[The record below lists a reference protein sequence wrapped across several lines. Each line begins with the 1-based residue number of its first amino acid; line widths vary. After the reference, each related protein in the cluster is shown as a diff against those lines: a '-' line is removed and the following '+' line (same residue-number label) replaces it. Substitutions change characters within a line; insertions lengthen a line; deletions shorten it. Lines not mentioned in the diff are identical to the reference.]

1 MSNQIA
7 SMFASL
13 GFKVDTTGLDSFNS
27 KLREVRG
34 NTVVAARN
42 IGVLAEK
49 LRSASSALDGVTTK
63 LDKVSLK
70 KANQNIADSYKSV
83 ATNVNLVE
91 KALISIQNNQKGIT
105 KALGRIHASVRA
117 GEPLW
122 EKYRATV
129 RATKEDLVAVNGKMK
144 ELRANS
150 TVSLRVNQ
158 GRGGNSGSGNQSTT
172 RQTNNNSMFGGMFGG
187 RGDFSGG
194 FFRSMLPAVALA
206 GGLPSA
212 GFAVKETVQAGRE
225 RMKMSNIMTASTKDA
240 EEYAKAMEYVRAE
253 SNRLGQSTTEMGL
266 GFAKVMQSVQGKLSL
281 EKTQKIFTGFGE
293 LMTVMGNSADDQKGV
308 YRAMT
313 QMFSKGKIEAEE
325 EGQMAERGLP
335 IKELIKKAAMEV
347 YKVDQ
352 KGYEKMRKAGT
363 VKAEDVLP
371 RVAELMSE
379 MANKN
384 SALDKA
390 LNQSVVKQQQF
401 MNRLNDFA
409 ENIMNSGLDAFL
421 GKVFDLLTGIVDH
434 VEYLGSAYKTT
445 FKALNNFTNGN
456 GVLITVLTVVLGLLL
471 RKRKSLIA
479 SGRAATTFLGS
490 LKNLSK
496 FIGGVFNSRLMLLAR
511 RFIWIT
517 ALIEGI
523 AFASD
528 QITKKLSGEANW
540 IDWLTMKFE
549 LLGLKIQ
556 TITMDA
562 RQSLQAFWYEL
573 THFGEETFES
583 AFYFGGKNYDTRDK
597 WLQNKAQKSGIKPK
611 YPEKSFSEFKNRYG
625 KLPSMSSLPSTPN
638 RVGIPYANVTSQ
650 NFQKTRP
657 LNIYLDGTLK
667 YSTTIDD
674 YAPSSSFNLYD
685 G

>member
-13 GFKVDTTGLDSFNS
+13 GFKVDTTGLDAFNS

-34 NTVVAARN
+34 NTVVASRN

-83 ATNVNLVE
+83 ASNVNLVE
-91 KALISIQNNQKGIT
+91 KALTSIQNNQKGIT

-158 GRGGNSGSGNQSTT
+158 GRSGSGSNNSSNT
-172 RQTNNNSMFGGMFGG
+172 RQTNNNMFGGMFGG

-225 RMKMSNIMTASTKDA
+225 RIKMSNIMTASTKDA
-240 EEYAKAMEYVRAE
+240 EEYAKAMEYVRTE

-335 IKELIKKAAMEV
+335 MKELIKKAAMEV

-352 KGYEKMRKAGT
+352 KGYEKMRKAGA

-384 SALDKA
+384 NALDKA

-409 ENIMNSGLDAFL
+409 ESIMTGGLDAML
-421 GKVFDLLTGIVDH
+421 GDIFDKLSALVDILSEITTGAKAFKKSIDELTG
-434 VEYLGSAYKTT
+434 
-445 FKALNNFTNGN
+445 GN
-456 GVLITVLTVVLGLLL
+456 GLLSIALTLVLGLLFK
-471 RKRKSLIA
+471 KRKAVS
-479 SGRAATTFLGS
+479 SVT
-490 LKNLSK
+490 KNLKS
-496 FIGGVFNSRLMLLAR
+496 FSGVAR
-511 RFIWIT
+511 IVTGFLNGRMGQ
-517 ALIEGI
+517 ALITITKRFGWVGLAI
-523 AFASD
+523 SGALTLLQQFGKAMQD
-528 QITKKLSGEANW
+528 QKLGKWTWIDTLGAKLENFKLRWELMTLDMQVNWINLKHALDPTWWSSGKKETFRYFGDVNAKKLSSSDILSRNAGRIAAQRQATKAVENAEA
-540 IDWLTMKFE
+540 
-549 LLGLKIQ
+549 
-556 TITMDA
+556 A
-562 RQSLQAFWYEL
+562 R
-573 THFGEETFES
+573 
-583 AFYFGGKNYDTRDK
+583 GGGN
-597 WLQNKAQKSGIKPK
+597 NKPK
-611 YPEKSFSEFKNRYG
+611 IPLASPYGVGRNIPPITINSMTNVNVDRRGSATSE
-625 KLPSMSSLPSTPN
+625 
-638 RVGIPYANVTSQ
+638 VIADVTQ
-650 NFQKTRP
+650 
-657 LNIYLDGTLK
+657 
-667 YSTTIDD
+667 
-674 YAPSSSFNLYD
+674 
-685 G
+685 

>member
-49 LRSASSALDGVTTK
+49 LRSASAALDGVTTK

-83 ATNVNLVE
+83 ASNVWLVE
-91 KALISIQNNQKGIT
+91 KALTSIQNNQKGIT
-105 KALGRIHASVRA
+105 KALGRIHASVKA

-158 GRGGNSGSGNQSTT
+158 GSGDNSGSGNSSNT

-212 GFAVKETVQAGRE
+212 GFAVKEAVQAGRE
-225 RMKMSNIMTASTKDA
+225 RIKMSNIMTASTKDA
-240 EEYAKAMEYVRAE
+240 EEYAKAMEYVRTE

-266 GFAKVMQSVQGKLSL
+266 GFAKVIQSVQGKLSL

-371 RVAELMSE
+371 RVAELMSA

-409 ENIMNSGLDAFL
+409 ENIMTGGLDAMLSNIFDKLTSLVDILSEITAGAKGFKKAIDDLTGGNGLLSIALTLVIGLLFKKRKAIVSVAKNLKNFSGIARIVTGFLNGGFGQALITIAKRFGWVGLAISGALILLQQFGKAIQDQKL
-421 GKVFDLLTGIVDH
+421 GKWTWIDTLEAKLENFKLRWELMTLDMQVNWINLKHALDPTWWSSGKK
-434 VEYLGSAYKTT
+434 ET
-445 FKALNNFTNGN
+445 FRYFGEVKA
-456 GVLITVLTVVLGLLL
+456 
-471 RKRKSLIA
+471 
-479 SGRAATTFLGS
+479 
-490 LKNLSK
+490 
-496 FIGGVFNSRLMLLAR
+496 
-511 RFIWIT
+511 
-517 ALIEGI
+517 
-523 AFASD
+523 
-528 QITKKLSGEANW
+528 KKLSSSDILSRNAGQIALQKQNQQAIKNAEA
-540 IDWLTMKFE
+540 
-549 LLGLKIQ
+549 
-556 TITMDA
+556 A
-562 RQSLQAFWYEL
+562 R
-573 THFGEETFES
+573 
-583 AFYFGGKNYDTRDK
+583 GGD
-597 WLQNKAQKSGIKPK
+597 
-611 YPEKSFSEFKNRYG
+611 KSF
-625 KLPSMSSLPSTPN
+625 P
-638 RVGIPYANVTSQ
+638 IPYASPNAFKNPIVI
-650 NFQKTRP
+650 N
-657 LNIYLDGTLK
+657 NINKFHFDENNKLK
-667 YSTTIDD
+667 YSNATADVM
-674 YAPSSSFNLYD
+674 P
-685 G
+685 

>member
-83 ATNVNLVE
+83 ASNVNLVE
-91 KALISIQNNQKGIT
+91 KALTSIQNNQKGIT

-129 RATKEDLVAVNGKMK
+129 RATKEDLVSVNGKMK

-158 GRGGNSGSGNQSTT
+158 GRGGSGSDNSSNT
-172 RQTNNNSMFGGMFGG
+172 RQTNNNMFGGMFGG
-187 RGDFSGG
+187 RGEFSGG
-194 FFRSMLPAVALA
+194 FFRSMLPSVALV

-225 RMKMSNIMTASTKDA
+225 RMKMSNIMIASTKDA
-240 EEYAKAMEYVRAE
+240 EEYAKAMEYVRSE

-266 GFAKVMQSVQGKLSL
+266 GFGKVMQSVQGKLSL

-293 LMTVMGNSADDQKGV
+293 LMTVMGNNADDQKGV
-308 YRAMT
+308 YRAMS
-313 QMFSKGKIEAEE
+313 QMFSKGKIEADE

-335 IKELIKKAAMEV
+335 MKELIKKAAMEV

-352 KGYEKMRKAGT
+352 KGYEKMRKAGA

-371 RVAELMSE
+371 RVAELMSG

-384 SALDKA
+384 NALAKA
-390 LNQSVVKQQQF
+390 LEQSSNKQQRF

-409 ENIMNSGLDAFL
+409 ENIMTGGLDAML
-421 GKVFDLLTGIVDH
+421 GDIFEKLTDLVDILGEITAGAKGFKKALDDLTG
-434 VEYLGSAYKTT
+434 
-445 FKALNNFTNGN
+445 GN
-456 GVLITVLTVVLGLLL
+456 GLLSIALTLVLGLLFK
-471 RKRKSLIA
+471 KRKAIA
-479 SGRAATTFLGS
+479 SVT
-490 LKNLSK
+490 KNLKS
-496 FIGGVFNSRLMLLAR
+496 FSGIARMVTGFLNGGMGQ
-511 RFIWIT
+511 
-517 ALIEGI
+517 ALIT
-523 AFASD
+523 
-528 QITKKLSGEANW
+528 ITKRFGWVGLAISGALTLLQQFGKAMEERKTGKW
-540 IDWLTMKFE
+540 TWLDDFIMKFE
-549 LLGLKIQ
+549 NTKLRFEIMTLEMQ
-556 TITMDA
+556 
-562 RQSLQAFWYEL
+562 L
-573 THFGEETFES
+573 TWQNWKNRFNGDIEFTNKWETFK
-583 AFYFGGKNYDTRDK
+583 YFGVEGGDKLTNRRLISRNAGNYAAQQQAKQAMENAKAARGGASNKPQIPLASPFGFGRDVPPININSMVNVNVDK
-597 WLQNKAQKSGIKPK
+597 DGNIKRQEATADVMP
-611 YPEKSFSEFKNRYG
+611 
-625 KLPSMSSLPSTPN
+625 
-638 RVGIPYANVTSQ
+638 
-650 NFQKTRP
+650 
-657 LNIYLDGTLK
+657 
-667 YSTTIDD
+667 
-674 YAPSSSFNLYD
+674 
-685 G
+685 

>member
-34 NTVVAARN
+34 NTVAAARN
-42 IGVLAEK
+42 IGNLAEK

-83 ATNVNLVE
+83 ASNVNLVE
-91 KALISIQNNQKGIT
+91 KALTSIQNNQKGIT

-158 GRGGNSGSGNQSTT
+158 GRGGGSDNSSNT
-172 RQTNNNSMFGGMFGG
+172 RQTNNNNMFGGMFGG

-225 RMKMSNIMTASTKDA
+225 RIKMSNIMTASTKDA
-240 EEYAKAMEYVRAE
+240 EEYAKAMEYVRSE

-335 IKELIKKAAMEV
+335 MKELIKRAAMEV

-352 KGYEKMRKAGT
+352 KGYEKMRKAGA

-409 ENIMNSGLDAFL
+409 ESIMTGGLDAML
-421 GKVFDLLTGIVDH
+421 GDIFDKLSALVDILSEITTGAKEFKKSIDDLTG
-434 VEYLGSAYKTT
+434 
-445 FKALNNFTNGN
+445 GN
-456 GVLITVLTVVLGLLL
+456 GLLSIALTIVLGLLFK
-471 RKRKSLIA
+471 KRKAVS
-479 SGRAATTFLGS
+479 SVT
-490 LKNLSK
+490 KNLKS
-496 FIGGVFNSRLMLLAR
+496 FSGVAR
-511 RFIWIT
+511 IVTGFLNGRMGQ
-517 ALIEGI
+517 ALITITKRFGWVGLAI
-523 AFASD
+523 SGALTLLQQFGKAMQD
-528 QITKKLSGEANW
+528 QKLGKWTWIDTLGAKLENFKLRWELMTLDMQVNWINLKHALDPTWWSSGKKETFRYFGDVNAKKLSSSDILSKNAGQQALKRQTQQAIKNAEAS
-540 IDWLTMKFE
+540 
-549 LLGLKIQ
+549 
-556 TITMDA
+556 
-562 RQSLQAFWYEL
+562 R
-573 THFGEETFES
+573 
-583 AFYFGGKNYDTRDK
+583 GGG
-597 WLQNKAQKSGIKPK
+597 NKSQ
-611 YPEKSFSEFKNRYG
+611 
-625 KLPSMSSLPSTPN
+625 
-638 RVGIPYANVTSQ
+638 IPYASPNAFGKSIPKITINSMTNVHID
-650 NFQKTRP
+650 K
-657 LNIYLDGTLK
+657 DGNTK
-667 YSTTIDD
+667 RTEATADVI
-674 YAPSSSFNLYD
+674 P
-685 G
+685 

>member
-83 ATNVNLVE
+83 ASNVNLVE
-91 KALISIQNNQKGIT
+91 KALTSIQNNQKGIT

-122 EKYRATV
+122 ERYRATV

-144 ELRANS
+144 ELRTNS

-158 GRGGNSGSGNQSTT
+158 GRGTGNSGNQSNT
-172 RQTNNNSMFGGMFGG
+172 RQTNNNMFGGMFGG
-187 RGDFSGG
+187 RSEFSGG

-225 RMKMSNIMTASTKDA
+225 RIKMSNIMTASTKDA
-240 EEYAKAMEYVRAE
+240 EEYGKAMSYVRTE

-266 GFAKVMQSVQGKLSL
+266 GFAKVMQSTQGKLSL

-335 IKELIKKAAMEV
+335 MKELIKKAAMEV

-384 SALDKA
+384 GALDKA

-409 ENIMNSGLDAFL
+409 ESIMTGGLDTML
-421 GKVFDLLTGIVDH
+421 GNIFDKLSALVDILSEITTGAKEFKKSIDDLTG
-434 VEYLGSAYKTT
+434 
-445 FKALNNFTNGN
+445 GN
-456 GVLITVLTVVLGLLL
+456 GLLSIALSLVLGLLFK
-471 RKRKSLIA
+471 KRKAVS
-479 SGRAATTFLGS
+479 SVT
-490 LKNLSK
+490 KNLKS
-496 FIGGVFNSRLMLLAR
+496 FSGIARVVAGFLNGRMGQALITITR
-511 RFIWIT
+511 RFGWVGAAISGVLLLLQQFGKAMQDQKLGKWTWIDT
-517 ALIEGI
+517 LEAKLENFKLRWELMTLDMQVNWINLKHALDPTWWSSGKKEPFRYFGDVN
-523 AFASD
+523 A
-528 QITKKLSGEANW
+528 KKLSSSD
-540 IDWLTMKFE
+540 IPSR
-549 LLGLKIQ
+549 
-556 TITMDA
+556 DA
-562 RQSLQAFWYEL
+562 GQQAFKQQIEQAVKNA
-573 THFGEETFES
+573 E
-583 AFYFGGKNYDTRDK
+583 AARGGGN
-597 WLQNKAQKSGIKPK
+597 K
-611 YPEKSFSEFKNRYG
+611 YP
-625 KLPSMSSLPSTPN
+625 
-638 RVGIPYANVTSQ
+638 IPYAAPNPFGNSIPKITINSMTNVHID
-650 NFQKTRP
+650 K
-657 LNIYLDGTLK
+657 DGNTKRSEATADIL
-667 YSTTIDD
+667 
-674 YAPSSSFNLYD
+674 P
-685 G
+685 

>member
-13 GFKVDTTGLDSFNS
+13 GFKVDTTGLDDFNS

-34 NTVVAARN
+34 NTVFAARN
-42 IGVLAEK
+42 IGVLAEN
-49 LRSASSALDGVTTK
+49 LRSASAALDGVTNK

-70 KANQNIADSYKSV
+70 KANENIADSYKSV
-83 ATNVNLVE
+83 ATNVGLVD
-91 KALISIQNNQKGIT
+91 KALASIEANQKGIT
-105 KALGRIHASVRA
+105 KALGKIHGSIIF
-117 GEPLW
+117 GEEKW
-122 EKYRATV
+122 EKYRASV
-129 RATKEDLVAVNGKMK
+129 VATKDAMKTLNGDIK
-144 ELRANS
+144 ELRSNS
-150 TVSLRVNQ
+150 TVSLKVNQ
-158 GRGGNSGSGNQSTT
+158 GRGGSSSDSSSNT

-240 EEYAKAMEYVRAE
+240 EEYAKAMEYVRKE

-371 RVAELMSE
+371 RVAELMSA

-384 SALDKA
+384 NALEKA
-390 LNQSVVKQQQF
+390 LGQSLTKQQQF

-409 ENIMNSGLDAFL
+409 ENIMTGGLDAMLSNIFDKLTSLVDILSEITTGAKGFKKAIDDLTGGNGLLSIALTLIIGLLFKKRKAIVSVAKNLKNFSGIARIVTGFLNGGMGQALIAIAKRFGFVGIAISGALVFLQQFGKAVQDQKL
-421 GKVFDLLTGIVDH
+421 GKWTWIDTLEAKLENFKLRWELMTLDMQVNWINLKHALDPTWWSSGKK
-434 VEYLGSAYKTT
+434 ET
-445 FKALNNFTNGN
+445 FRYFGEVK
-456 GVLITVLTVVLGLLL
+456 
-471 RKRKSLIA
+471 
-479 SGRAATTFLGS
+479 
-490 LKNLSK
+490 
-496 FIGGVFNSRLMLLAR
+496 
-511 RFIWIT
+511 
-517 ALIEGI
+517 
-523 AFASD
+523 
-528 QITKKLSGEANW
+528 TKKLSPSDIMSRNAGQIALQKQNQQA
-540 IDWLTMKFE
+540 IDNAKA
-549 LLGLKIQ
+549 
-556 TITMDA
+556 A
-562 RQSLQAFWYEL
+562 RGDGMSRPPPYAFQ
-573 THFGEETFES
+573 H
-583 AFYFGGKNYDTRDK
+583 N
-597 WLQNKAQKSGIKPK
+597 P
-611 YPEKSFSEFKNRYG
+611 FKN
-625 KLPSMSSLPSTPN
+625 PIVIN
-638 RVGIPYANVTSQ
+638 
-650 NFQKTRP
+650 
-657 LNIYLDGTLK
+657 NINKFHFDENNKLK
-667 YSTTIDD
+667 YSNATADVM
-674 YAPSSSFNLYD
+674 P
-685 G
+685 

>member
-13 GFKVDTTGLDSFNS
+13 GFKVDTTGLDNFNS

-49 LRSASSALDGVTTK
+49 LRSASAALDGVTTK

-83 ATNVNLVE
+83 ASNVGLVE
-91 KALISIQNNQKGIT
+91 KALTSIQNNQKGIT
-105 KALGRIHASVRA
+105 KALGRIHASVKA

-122 EKYRATV
+122 DKYRATV
-129 RATKEDLVAVNGKMK
+129 RATKEELVAVNGKMK

-150 TVSLRVNQ
+150 AVSLRVNQ
-158 GRGGNSGSGNQSTT
+158 GRSGTGSSDNSSST

-187 RGDFSGG
+187 RGEFSGG

-225 RMKMSNIMTASTKDA
+225 RIKMSNIMTASTKDA

-325 EGQMAERGLP
+325 EGQIAERGLP

-352 KGYEKMRKAGT
+352 KGYEKMRKAGA

-371 RVAELMSE
+371 RVAELMSA

-384 SALDKA
+384 NALDKA

-409 ENIMNSGLDAFL
+409 ENIMTGGLDSML
-421 GKVFDLLTGIVDH
+421 SNIFDKLTSLVDILS
-434 VEYLGSAYKTT
+434 EITT
-445 FKALNNFTNGN
+445 GAKGFKKAIDDLTNGN
-456 GVLITVLTVVLGLLL
+456 GLLSIALTLLIGLLFK
-471 RKRKSLIA
+471 KRKAIVSVVKNLKNFSGIAMVVTSFLNGGMGQALIA
-479 SGRAATTFLGS
+479 IA
-490 LKNLSK
+490 K
-496 FIGGVFNSRLMLLAR
+496 
-511 RFIWIT
+511 RFGFV
-517 ALIEGI
+517 GI
-523 AFASD
+523 AISGALVLLQQFGKAIQD
-528 QITKKLSGEANW
+528 QKLGKWTWIDTLEAKLENFKLRWELMTLDMQVSWINLKHALDPTWWSSGKKEIYKYVGDVNAKKLSQSSMPSKNAGSIAEKNQMQQAIQNANA
-540 IDWLTMKFE
+540 
-549 LLGLKIQ
+549 
-556 TITMDA
+556 A
-562 RQSLQAFWYEL
+562 R
-573 THFGEETFES
+573 
-583 AFYFGGKNYDTRDK
+583 GGD
-597 WLQNKAQKSGIKPK
+597 
-611 YPEKSFSEFKNRYG
+611 KSF
-625 KLPSMSSLPSTPN
+625 P
-638 RVGIPYANVTSQ
+638 IPYASPNAFKNPIVI
-650 NFQKTRP
+650 N
-657 LNIYLDGTLK
+657 NINKFHFDENNKLK
-667 YSTTIDD
+667 YSNATADVM
-674 YAPSSSFNLYD
+674 P
-685 G
+685 

>member
-13 GFKVDTTGLDSFNS
+13 GFKVDTAGLDKFNS

-34 NTVVAARN
+34 DTIVAARN
-42 IGVLAEK
+42 IGILAEK
-49 LRSASSALDGVTTK
+49 LRSASSALDGVNTR
-63 LDKVSLK
+63 LDRVSIRR
-70 KANQNIADSYKSV
+70 ANQNIADSYKSV
-83 ATNVNLVE
+83 AANVKLVE
-91 KALISIQNNQKGIT
+91 KALTSIQANQKGIT
-105 KALGRIHASVRA
+105 KALGKIHASVKA
-117 GEPLW
+117 GVPIW
-122 EKYRATV
+122 NNYRTSVRATV
-129 RATKEDLVAVNGKMK
+129 DELSNVN
-144 ELRANS
+144 ERIREIRRNS
-150 TVSLRVNQ
+150 NTRINFNGDNSN
-158 GRGGNSGSGNQSTT
+158 RGGGYSSN
-172 RQTNNNSMFGGMFGG
+172 RQTRDSSFFGSMFGG

-225 RMKMSNIMTASTKDA
+225 RIKMSNIMTASTKDA
-240 EEYAKAMEYVRAE
+240 EEYGKAMAYVRSE

-335 IKELIKKAAMEV
+335 MKELVKKAAMEV

-384 SALDKA
+384 NALDKA

-409 ENIMNSGLDAFL
+409 ESIMTGGLDAML
-421 GKVFDLLTGIVDH
+421 GEIFDKLSALVDILSEITTGAKEFKKSIDDLTG
-434 VEYLGSAYKTT
+434 
-445 FKALNNFTNGN
+445 GN
-456 GVLITVLTVVLGLLL
+456 GLLSIALTIVLGLLFK
-471 RKRKSLIA
+471 KRKAVLSV
-479 SGRAATTFLGS
+479 T
-490 LKNLSK
+490 KNL
-496 FIGGVFNSRLMLLAR
+496 
-511 RFIWIT
+511 
-517 ALIEGI
+517 
-523 AFASD
+523 
-528 QITKKLSGEANW
+528 
-540 IDWLTMKFE
+540 
-549 LLGLKIQ
+549 
-556 TITMDA
+556 
-562 RQSLQAFWYEL
+562 
-573 THFGEETFES
+573 
-583 AFYFGGKNYDTRDK
+583 
-597 WLQNKAQKSGIKPK
+597 
-611 YPEKSFSEFKNRYG
+611 KSFSGIARIVTGFLNGRMGQALITITRRFGWVGLAISGALTLLQQFGKALEDRKLGKWTWIDTLGAKLENFKLRWELMTLDMQVNWINLKHALDPTWWSSGNKETFRYFG
-625 KLPSMSSLPSTPN
+625 DVN
-638 RVGIPYANVTSQ
+638 AY
-650 NFQKTRP
+650 
-657 LNIYLDGTLK
+657 YH
-667 YSTTIDD
+667 
-674 YAPSSSFNLYD
+674 
-685 G
+685 

>member
-13 GFKVDTTGLDSFNS
+13 GFKVDTTGLDNFNS

-83 ATNVNLVE
+83 ASNVNLVE
-91 KALISIQNNQKGIT
+91 KALTSIQNNQKGIT
-105 KALGRIHASVRA
+105 KALGRIHASVKA

-158 GRGGNSGSGNQSTT
+158 GRGGSISDNSSNT
-172 RQTNNNSMFGGMFGG
+172 RQTNNNSMFSGMFGG

-225 RMKMSNIMTASTKDA
+225 RIKMSNIMTASTKDA

-371 RVAELMSE
+371 RVAELMSA

-384 SALDKA
+384 DALDKA

-409 ENIMNSGLDAFL
+409 ENIMTGGLDAML
-421 GKVFDLLTGIVDH
+421 SNIFDKLTSLVDILS
-434 VEYLGSAYKTT
+434 EITT
-445 FKALNNFTNGN
+445 GAKGFKKAIDDLTNGN
-456 GVLITVLTVVLGLLL
+456 GLLSIALTLIIGLLFK
-471 RKRKSLIA
+471 KRKAIVSVAKNLKNFSGVARVVTSFLNGGFGQALIA
-479 SGRAATTFLGS
+479 IAKRFGLVGLAISGALVLLQQFGKAIQDQKLGKWTWIDTLEAKLENFKLRLELMTLDMQVNWIN
-490 LKNLSK
+490 LKH
-496 FIGGVFNSRLMLLAR
+496 
-511 RFIWIT
+511 
-517 ALIEGI
+517 ALDPTWWSSGKKEIYKYVGDI
-523 AFASD
+523 NA
-528 QITKKLSGEANW
+528 KKLSQSSMPSKNAGSIAEKNQMQKAIQNANA
-540 IDWLTMKFE
+540 
-549 LLGLKIQ
+549 
-556 TITMDA
+556 A
-562 RQSLQAFWYEL
+562 R
-573 THFGEETFES
+573 
-583 AFYFGGKNYDTRDK
+583 GGD
-597 WLQNKAQKSGIKPK
+597 
-611 YPEKSFSEFKNRYG
+611 KSF
-625 KLPSMSSLPSTPN
+625 P
-638 RVGIPYANVTSQ
+638 IPYASPNAFKNPIVI
-650 NFQKTRP
+650 N
-657 LNIYLDGTLK
+657 NINKFHFDENNKLK
-667 YSTTIDD
+667 YSNATADVM
-674 YAPSSSFNLYD
+674 P
-685 G
+685 

>member
-34 NTVVAARN
+34 NTVASARN

-83 ATNVNLVE
+83 ASNVNLVE
-91 KALISIQNNQKGIT
+91 KALTSIQNNQKGIT
-105 KALGRIHASVRA
+105 KSLGRIHASVRA

-150 TVSLRVNQ
+150 AVSLRVNQ
-158 GRGGNSGSGNQSTT
+158 GRGGSGSDNPSNT
-172 RQTNNNSMFGGMFGG
+172 RQTNNNMFGGMFGG

-225 RMKMSNIMTASTKDA
+225 RIKMSNIMTASTKDA
-240 EEYAKAMEYVRAE
+240 EEYGKAMAYVRSE

-335 IKELIKKAAMEV
+335 MKELIKKAAMEV

-352 KGYEKMRKAGT
+352 AGYAKMRKAGA

-384 SALDKA
+384 GALDKA

-409 ENIMNSGLDAFL
+409 ENIMTSGLDAFL
-421 GKVFDLLTGIVDH
+421 GDVFELLTGIVDH

-445 FKALNNFTNGN
+445 FKALNDFTNGN
-456 GVLITVLTVVLGLLL
+456 GLLITVLTVVLGLLL
-471 RKRKSLIA
+471 SKRKSLITSGKAA
-479 SGRAATTFLGS
+479 STFLGS
-490 LKNLSK
+490 LKNLGG
-496 FIGGVFNSRLMLLAR
+496 FIAGVFNSRLMLLAR

-549 LLGLKIQ
+549 LLGLKIK

-573 THFGEETFES
+573 TNFGEETFES
-583 AFYFGGKNYDTRDK
+583 AFYFGGKNYGTRDK
-597 WLQNKAQKSGIKPK
+597 WLIHKGEKPYQAPKPTEGSILESKRK
-611 YPEKSFSEFKNRYG
+611 YDGVLNGTPRSSFV
-625 KLPSMSSLPSTPN
+625 PPN
-638 RVGIPYANVTSQ
+638 RTTAQAINQP
-650 NFQKTRP
+650 RP
-657 LNIYLDGTLK
+657 LSIYLNGELK
-667 YSTTIDD
+667 YSTQIDD
-674 YAPSSSFNLYD
+674 YSPSPSYNLHA
-685 G
+685 

>member
-34 NTVVAARN
+34 NTVASARN

-83 ATNVNLVE
+83 ASNVNLVE
-91 KALISIQNNQKGIT
+91 KALTSIQNNQKGIT

-129 RATKEDLVAVNGKMK
+129 RATKEDLVSVNGKMK

-158 GRGGNSGSGNQSTT
+158 GRGGSGSDNSSNT
-172 RQTNNNSMFGGMFGG
+172 RQTNNNMFGGMFGG
-187 RGDFSGG
+187 RGGDFSGG
-194 FFRSMLPAVALA
+194 FFRSMLPAVALS

-240 EEYAKAMEYVRAE
+240 EEYGKAMAYVRSE

-335 IKELIKKAAMEV
+335 MKELIKKAAMEV

-352 KGYEKMRKAGT
+352 AGYAKMRKASA

-384 SALDKA
+384 NALAKA
-390 LNQSVVKQQQF
+390 LEQSSNKQQRF

-409 ENIMNSGLDAFL
+409 ENIMTGGLDAML
-421 GKVFDLLTGIVDH
+421 GDIFDKLSALVDILSEITTGAK
-434 VEYLGSAYKTT
+434 E
-445 FKALNNFTNGN
+445 FKKSISSISQEFN
-456 GVLITVLTVVLGLLL
+456 
-471 RKRKSLIA
+471 KSLLI
-479 SGRAATTFLGS
+479 GLIFLIIFS
-490 LKNLSK
+490 
-496 FIGGVFNSRLMLLAR
+496 I
-511 RFIWIT
+511 
-517 ALIEGI
+517 
-523 AFASD
+523 
-528 QITKKLSGEANW
+528 
-540 IDWLTMKFE
+540 ID
-549 LLGLKIQ
+549 
-556 TITMDA
+556 
-562 RQSLQAFWYEL
+562 S
-573 THFGEETFES
+573 
-583 AFYFGGKNYDTRDK
+583 N
-597 WLQNKAQKSGIKPK
+597 
-611 YPEKSFSEFKNRYG
+611 
-625 KLPSMSSLPSTPN
+625 SSLT
-638 RVGIPYANVTSQ
+638 
-650 NFQKTRP
+650 
-657 LNIYLDGTLK
+657 
-667 YSTTIDD
+667 
-674 YAPSSSFNLYD
+674 NL

>member
-13 GFKVDTTGLDSFNS
+13 GFKVDTTGLDAFNS

-34 NTVVAARN
+34 NTVVASRN

-83 ATNVNLVE
+83 ASNVNLVE
-91 KALISIQNNQKGIT
+91 KALTSIQNNQKGIT

-158 GRGGNSGSGNQSTT
+158 GRGNNSGSGNQSNT
-172 RQTNNNSMFGGMFGG
+172 RQTNNNMFGGMFGG

-225 RMKMSNIMTASTKDA
+225 RIKMSNIMTASTKDA
-240 EEYAKAMEYVRAE
+240 EEYAKAMEYVRTE
-253 SNRLGQSTTEMGL
+253 SNRLGASTTEMGL

-335 IKELIKKAAMEV
+335 MKELIKKAAMEV

-352 KGYEKMRKAGT
+352 KGYEKMRKAGA

-409 ENIMNSGLDAFL
+409 ESIMTSGLDEFL
-421 GKVFDLLTGIVDH
+421 GDVFDLLTGIVDH

-456 GVLITVLTVVLGLLL
+456 GLLVAVLTVVLGLLL

-479 SGRAATTFLGS
+479 SGRAASTFLGS
-490 LKNLSK
+490 LKNLSG
-496 FIGGVFNSRLMLLAR
+496 FIAGVFNSRLMLLAR

-583 AFYFGGKNYDTRDK
+583 AFYFGGKNYGTRDK
-597 WLQNKAQKSGIKPK
+597 WLIHKGEQPYQVPRHPK
-611 YPEKSFSEFKNRYG
+611 GSILDSKQTYDEILNR
-625 KLPSMSSLPSTPN
+625 PQRSRFTPPN
-638 RVGIPYANVTSQ
+638 RDTAQVINQP
-650 NFQKTRP
+650 RP
-657 LNIYLDGTLK
+657 LSIYLNGELK
-667 YSTTIDD
+667 YSTQIDD
-674 YAPSSSFNLYD
+674 YSPSPSYNLHA
-685 G
+685 

>member
-34 NTVVAARN
+34 NTVIAARN

-83 ATNVNLVE
+83 ASNVNLVE
-91 KALISIQNNQKGIT
+91 KALTSIQNNQKGIT

-129 RATKEDLVAVNGKMK
+129 RATKEDLVSVNGKMK

-158 GRGGNSGSGNQSTT
+158 GRGGSGSDDSSNT
-172 RQTNNNSMFGGMFGG
+172 RQTNNNNMFGGMFGG
-187 RGDFSGG
+187 RGEFSGG
-194 FFRSMLPAVALA
+194 FFRSMLPSVALV

-225 RMKMSNIMTASTKDA
+225 RMKMSNIMIASTKDA

-266 GFAKVMQSVQGKLSL
+266 GFGKVMQSVQGKLSL

-308 YRAMT
+308 YRAMS
-313 QMFSKGKIEAEE
+313 QMFSKGKIEADE

-335 IKELIKKAAMEV
+335 MKELIKKAAMEV

-352 KGYEKMRKAGT
+352 AGYAKMRKAGA

-384 SALDKA
+384 DALAKA
-390 LNQSVVKQQQF
+390 LEQSLNKQQRF

-409 ENIMNSGLDAFL
+409 ENIMTSGLDAFL
-421 GKVFDLLTGIVDH
+421 GEVFELLTGIVDH

-445 FKALNNFTNGN
+445 FEALNNFTNGN
-456 GVLITVLTVVLGLLL
+456 GLLVAVLTVVLGLLL
-471 RKRKSLIA
+471 RKRKLLIS

-490 LKNLSK
+490 LKNLGG
-496 FIGGVFNSRLMLLAR
+496 FISGVFNSRLMLLAR

-573 THFGEETFES
+573 THFFEETFES
-583 AFYFGGKNYDTRDK
+583 AFYFGGKNYGTRDK
-597 WLQNKAQKSGIKPK
+597 WLIHKGEKPYQAPKPTEGSILESKRK
-611 YPEKSFSEFKNRYG
+611 YDGVLNGTPRSSFV
-625 KLPSMSSLPSTPN
+625 PPN
-638 RVGIPYANVTSQ
+638 RTTAQAINQP
-650 NFQKTRP
+650 RP
-657 LNIYLDGTLK
+657 LSIYLNGELK
-667 YSTTIDD
+667 YSTQIDD
-674 YAPSSSFNLYD
+674 YSPSPSYNLHV
-685 G
+685 

>member
-1 MSNQIA
+1 
-7 SMFASL
+7 MFASL

-83 ATNVNLVE
+83 ASNVNLVE
-91 KALISIQNNQKGIT
+91 KALTSIQNNQKGIT

-122 EKYRATV
+122 DKYRATV

-150 TVSLRVNQ
+150 VVSLRVNQ
-158 GRGGNSGSGNQSTT
+158 GRGTGNSGNQSNT
-172 RQTNNNSMFGGMFGG
+172 RQTNNNMFGGG
-187 RGDFSGG
+187 GDFSGG

-240 EEYAKAMEYVRAE
+240 EEYGKAMAYVRSE

-335 IKELIKKAAMEV
+335 MKELIKKAAMEV

-352 KGYEKMRKAGT
+352 KGYEKMRKTGA

-384 SALDKA
+384 DALDKA

-409 ENIMNSGLDAFL
+409 ENIMTSGLDAFL
-421 GKVFDLLTGIVDH
+421 GEVFELLTGIVDH

-456 GVLITVLTVVLGLLL
+456 GLLITVLTVVLGLLL
-471 RKRKSLIA
+471 SKRKSLIA
-479 SGRAATTFLGS
+479 SGRAASTFLGS
-490 LKNLSK
+490 LKNLSG
-496 FIGGVFNSRLMLLAR
+496 FIAGVFNSRLMLLAR

-528 QITKKLSGEANW
+528 QITKKMSGEANW

-549 LLGLKIQ
+549 LLGLKIK

-583 AFYFGGKNYDTRDK
+583 AFYFGGKNYGTRDK
-597 WLQNKAQKSGIKPK
+597 WLIHKGEKPYQAPKPTEGSILESKRK
-611 YPEKSFSEFKNRYG
+611 YDRVLNGTPRSSFV
-625 KLPSMSSLPSTPN
+625 LPN
-638 RVGIPYANVTSQ
+638 RNIAQAINQP
-650 NFQKTRP
+650 RP
-657 LNIYLDGTLK
+657 LSIYLNGKLK
-667 YSTTIDD
+667 YSTQIDD
-674 YAPSSSFNLYD
+674 YSPSPSYNLYP
-685 G
+685 

>member
-13 GFKVDTTGLDSFNS
+13 GFKVDTAGLDKFNN

-49 LRSASSALDGVTTK
+49 LRSASSALDGVSTR
-63 LDKVSLK
+63 LDRVSIK
-70 KANQNIADSYKSV
+70 RANQNIADSYKSI
-83 ATNVNLVE
+83 ATNVGLVE
-91 KALISIQNNQKGIT
+91 KALTSIQNNQKGIT

-122 EKYRATV
+122 ERYRVSV
-129 RATKEDLVAVNGKMK
+129 RATRDELTAVNGRMRQ
-144 ELRANS
+144 LRANS
-150 TVSLRVNQ
+150 TVSIRVNQ
-158 GRGGNSGSGNQSTT
+158 NNGSGGGGSSSNT
-172 RQTNNNSMFGGMFGG
+172 RQTNNNSMFGGVFGG

-212 GFAVKETVQAGRE
+212 GFATKEVVQAGRD
-225 RMKMSNIMTASTKDA
+225 RIKMSNIMTASTKDS
-240 EEYAKAMEYVRAE
+240 EEYAKAMAYVRSE

-335 IKELIKKAAMEV
+335 VKELVKKAAMEV

-352 KGYEKMRKAGT
+352 AGYAKMRKAGA

-384 SALDKA
+384 NALDKA

-409 ENIMNSGLDAFL
+409 ENIMTSGLDTML
-421 GKVFDLLTGIVDH
+421 GNIFDKLSELVDIISEIVD
-434 VEYLGSAYKTT
+434 GAKG
-445 FKALNNFTNGN
+445 FKKSIDDLTNGN
-456 GVLITVLTVVLGLLL
+456 GLLAIALTLVLGLLFKNRKAVASVVKNL
-471 RKRKSLIA
+471 RNFSGIARIVTGFLNGGMGQVLIA
-479 SGRAATTFLGS
+479 IAKRFGFVGIAISG
-490 LKNLSK
+490 
-496 FIGGVFNSRLMLLAR
+496 
-511 RFIWIT
+511 
-517 ALIEGI
+517 ALIFLQQFGK
-523 AFASD
+523 ALQD
-528 QITKKLSGEANW
+528 QKLGKWTWIDTLEAKLENFKLRWELMTLDMQVNWINLKHALDPTWWSSGKKETFRYFGEVKAKKLSSSDILSRNAGQIALQKQNQQAIENAEA
-540 IDWLTMKFE
+540 
-549 LLGLKIQ
+549 
-556 TITMDA
+556 A
-562 RQSLQAFWYEL
+562 R
-573 THFGEETFES
+573 
-583 AFYFGGKNYDTRDK
+583 GGD
-597 WLQNKAQKSGIKPK
+597 
-611 YPEKSFSEFKNRYG
+611 KSF
-625 KLPSMSSLPSTPN
+625 P
-638 RVGIPYANVTSQ
+638 IPYASPNAFKNPIVI
-650 NFQKTRP
+650 N
-657 LNIYLDGTLK
+657 NINKFHFDENNKLK
-667 YSTTIDD
+667 YSNATADVM
-674 YAPSSSFNLYD
+674 P
-685 G
+685 

>member
-13 GFKVDTTGLDSFNS
+13 GFKVDTTGLDAFNS

-34 NTVVAARN
+34 NTVVASRN

-91 KALISIQNNQKGIT
+91 KALTSIQNNQKGIT

-129 RATKEDLVAVNGKMK
+129 SATKEDLVAVNGKMK

-158 GRGGNSGSGNQSTT
+158 GRGGNGGSGNQSNT
-172 RQTNNNSMFGGMFGG
+172 RQTNNNMFGGMFGG

-225 RMKMSNIMTASTKDA
+225 RIKMSNIMTASTKDA

-335 IKELIKKAAMEV
+335 MKELVKRAAMEV

-352 KGYEKMRKAGT
+352 KGYEKMRKAGS

-384 SALDKA
+384 NALEKS
-390 LNQSVVKQQQF
+390 LNQSLVKQQQF

-409 ENIMNSGLDAFL
+409 ENIMTGGLDAML
-421 GKVFDLLTGIVDH
+421 GDIFDKLSALVDILSEITTGAKAFKKSIDDLTG
-434 VEYLGSAYKTT
+434 
-445 FKALNNFTNGN
+445 GN
-456 GVLITVLTVVLGLLL
+456 GLLSIALTIVLGLLFK
-471 RKRKSLIA
+471 KRKAVS
-479 SGRAATTFLGS
+479 SVT
-490 LKNLSK
+490 KNLKS
-496 FIGGVFNSRLMLLAR
+496 FSGIAR
-511 RFIWIT
+511 IVTGFLNGRMGQ
-517 ALIEGI
+517 ALITITKRFGWVGLAI
-523 AFASD
+523 SGALTLLQQFGKAMQD
-528 QITKKLSGEANW
+528 QKLGKWTWIDTLGAKLENFKLRWELMTLDMQVNWINLKHALDPTWWSSGNKETFRYFGDVNAKKLSSSDILSKNAGQQALKQQTQQAIKNAEAS
-540 IDWLTMKFE
+540 
-549 LLGLKIQ
+549 
-556 TITMDA
+556 
-562 RQSLQAFWYEL
+562 R
-573 THFGEETFES
+573 
-583 AFYFGGKNYDTRDK
+583 GGG
-597 WLQNKAQKSGIKPK
+597 NKSP
-611 YPEKSFSEFKNRYG
+611 
-625 KLPSMSSLPSTPN
+625 
-638 RVGIPYANVTSQ
+638 IPYASPNAFGKSIPKITINSMTNVHID
-650 NFQKTRP
+650 K
-657 LNIYLDGTLK
+657 DGNVKRQEATA
-667 YSTTIDD
+667 DVM
-674 YAPSSSFNLYD
+674 P
-685 G
+685 

>member
-83 ATNVNLVE
+83 ASNVNLVE
-91 KALISIQNNQKGIT
+91 KALTSIQNNQKGIT

-122 EKYRATV
+122 EKYRATI
-129 RATKEDLVAVNGKMK
+129 RTTKEDLVAVNGKMK

-158 GRGGNSGSGNQSTT
+158 GRGGSGSGDQSNT
-172 RQTNNNSMFGGMFGG
+172 RQTNNNNMFGG

-194 FFRSMLPAVALA
+194 FFRSMLPSIALA

-225 RMKMSNIMTASTKDA
+225 RMKMSNIMTASTKDS
-240 EEYAKAMEYVRAE
+240 EEYAKAMEYVRSE
-253 SNRLGQSTTEMGL
+253 SNRLGQSTTEMGI
-266 GFAKVMQSVQGKLSL
+266 GFGKVMQSVQGKLSL

-293 LMTVMGNSADDQKGV
+293 LMTVMGNNADDQKGV
-308 YRAMT
+308 YRAMS
-313 QMFSKGKIEAEE
+313 QMFSKGKIEADE

-335 IKELIKKAAMEV
+335 MKELIKKAAMEV

-352 KGYEKMRKAGT
+352 KGYEKMRKSGT

-384 SALDKA
+384 DALAKA
-390 LNQSVVKQQQF
+390 LEQSLSKQQQF

-409 ENIMNSGLDAFL
+409 ENIMTSGLDAFL
-421 GKVFDLLTGIVDH
+421 GEVFELLTGIVDH

-445 FKALNNFTNGN
+445 FEALNNFTNGN
-456 GVLITVLTVVLGLLL
+456 GLLVAVLTVVLGLLL

-479 SGRAATTFLGS
+479 SGKAASTFLGS
-490 LKNLSK
+490 LKNLGG
-496 FIGGVFNSRLMLLAR
+496 FISGVFNSRLMLLAR
-511 RFIWIT
+511 RFIWVT

-583 AFYFGGKNYDTRDK
+583 AFYFGGKNYGTRDK
-597 WLQNKAQKSGIKPK
+597 WLIHKGEKPYQAPKPTEGSILESKRKYDGVLNGTPRSSFVPPNKVSAQAINQP
-611 YPEKSFSEFKNRYG
+611 
-625 KLPSMSSLPSTPN
+625 
-638 RVGIPYANVTSQ
+638 
-650 NFQKTRP
+650 RP
-657 LNIYLDGTLK
+657 LSIYLNGDLK
-667 YSTTIDD
+667 YSTQIDD
-674 YAPSSSFNLYD
+674 YSPSSSFNLYD
-685 G
+685 A

>member
-13 GFKVDTTGLDSFNS
+13 GFKVDTAGLDKFNS

-34 NTVVAARN
+34 DTIVAARN
-42 IGVLAEK
+42 IGILAEK
-49 LRSASSALDGVTTK
+49 LRSASSALDGVNTR
-63 LDKVSLK
+63 LDRVSIRR
-70 KANQNIADSYKSV
+70 ANQNIADSYKSV
-83 ATNVNLVE
+83 AANVKLVE
-91 KALISIQNNQKGIT
+91 KALTSIQANQKGIT
-105 KALGRIHASVRA
+105 KALGKIHASVKA
-117 GEPLW
+117 GVPIW
-122 EKYRATV
+122 NNYRTSVRATV
-129 RATKEDLVAVNGKMK
+129 DELSNVN
-144 ELRANS
+144 ERIREIRRNS
-150 TVSLRVNQ
+150 NTRINFNGDNSN
-158 GRGGNSGSGNQSTT
+158 RGGGSSSN
-172 RQTNNNSMFGGMFGG
+172 RQTRDSSFFGSMFGG

-225 RMKMSNIMTASTKDA
+225 RIKMSNIMTASTKDA
-240 EEYAKAMEYVRAE
+240 EEYAKAMEYVRKE

-335 IKELIKKAAMEV
+335 MKELVKRAAMEV

-384 SALDKA
+384 NALDKA

-409 ENIMNSGLDAFL
+409 ENIMTGGLDAML
-421 GKVFDLLTGIVDH
+421 GDIFDKLSALVDILSEITTGAKEFKKSIDDLTG
-434 VEYLGSAYKTT
+434 
-445 FKALNNFTNGN
+445 GN
-456 GVLITVLTVVLGLLL
+456 GLLSIALTLVLGLLFK
-471 RKRKSLIA
+471 KRKAVS
-479 SGRAATTFLGS
+479 SVT
-490 LKNLSK
+490 KNLKS
-496 FIGGVFNSRLMLLAR
+496 FSGIAR
-511 RFIWIT
+511 IVTGFLNGRMGQ
-517 ALIEGI
+517 ALIT
-523 AFASD
+523 
-528 QITKKLSGEANW
+528 ITKRFGWVGLAISGALTLLQQFGKAMEERKVGKWTWIDTLGAKLENFKLRWELMTLDMQVNWINLKHALDPAWWSSGNKETFRYFGDVNAKKLSSSDVLSRNAGRIAAQQQATQAINNAKAARGGDSNKPQ
-540 IDWLTMKFE
+540 IPLASPYGF
-549 LLGLKIQ
+549 GRNVPPI
-556 TITMDA
+556 TINSMTNVNVDRRGNA
-562 RQSLQAFWYEL
+562 
-573 THFGEETFES
+573 T
-583 AFYFGGKNYDTRDK
+583 
-597 WLQNKAQKSGIKPK
+597 
-611 YPEKSFSEFKNRYG
+611 SEVIADVS
-625 KLPSMSSLPSTPN
+625 P
-638 RVGIPYANVTSQ
+638 
-650 NFQKTRP
+650 
-657 LNIYLDGTLK
+657 
-667 YSTTIDD
+667 
-674 YAPSSSFNLYD
+674 
-685 G
+685 

>member
-13 GFKVDTTGLDSFNS
+13 GFKVDTTGLDAFNS

-34 NTVVAARN
+34 NTVVASRN

-83 ATNVNLVE
+83 ASNVNLVE
-91 KALISIQNNQKGIT
+91 KALTSIQNNQKGIT

-158 GRGGNSGSGNQSTT
+158 GRGGGGSDNSSNT
-172 RQTNNNSMFGGMFGG
+172 RQTNNNMFGGMFGG

-225 RMKMSNIMTASTKDA
+225 RIKMSNIMTASTKDA
-240 EEYAKAMEYVRAE
+240 EEYAKAMSYVRTE

-335 IKELIKKAAMEV
+335 MKELVKRAAMEV

-352 KGYEKMRKAGT
+352 KGYEKMRKAGS

-384 SALDKA
+384 NALEKS
-390 LNQSVVKQQQF
+390 LNQSLVKQQQF

-409 ENIMNSGLDAFL
+409 ENIMTGGLDAML
-421 GKVFDLLTGIVDH
+421 GNIFDKLSALVDILSEITTGAKAFKKSIDDLTG
-434 VEYLGSAYKTT
+434 
-445 FKALNNFTNGN
+445 GN
-456 GVLITVLTVVLGLLL
+456 GLLSIALTIVLGLLFK
-471 RKRKSLIA
+471 KRKAVS
-479 SGRAATTFLGS
+479 SVT
-490 LKNLSK
+490 KNLKS
-496 FIGGVFNSRLMLLAR
+496 FSGIAR
-511 RFIWIT
+511 IVTGFLNGRMGQ
-517 ALIEGI
+517 ALIT
-523 AFASD
+523 
-528 QITKKLSGEANW
+528 ITKRFGWVGLAISGVLTLLQQFGKAMEERKTGKW
-540 IDWLTMKFE
+540 TWLDDFIMKFE
-549 LLGLKIQ
+549 NTKLRFELM
-556 TITMDA
+556 T
-562 RQSLQAFWYEL
+562 LQMEL
-573 THFGEETFES
+573 TWQNWKNRFNGDIKFTNKWETFR
-583 AFYFGGKNYDTRDK
+583 YFGIDGGSNLTNRELISRNAGKHAAQQQTRQALK
-597 WLQNKAQKSGIKPK
+597 NAEVSRGGNKSP
-611 YPEKSFSEFKNRYG
+611 
-625 KLPSMSSLPSTPN
+625 
-638 RVGIPYANVTSQ
+638 IPYAAPNAFGKEIPKITINSM
-650 NFQKTRP
+650 T
-657 LNIYLDGTLK
+657 NIHVDKDGNIKRQEATA
-667 YSTTIDD
+667 DVM
-674 YAPSSSFNLYD
+674 P
-685 G
+685 

>member
-49 LRSASSALDGVTTK
+49 LRSASAALDGVTTK

-83 ATNVNLVE
+83 ASNVNLVE
-91 KALISIQNNQKGIT
+91 KALTSIQNNQKGIT

-158 GRGGNSGSGNQSTT
+158 GRGTDNSGNQSNT
-172 RQTNNNSMFGGMFGG
+172 RQTNNNNMFGG

-225 RMKMSNIMTASTKDA
+225 RIKMSNIMTASTKDA
-240 EEYAKAMEYVRAE
+240 EEYAKAMEYVRSE

-335 IKELIKKAAMEV
+335 MKELIKKAAMEV

-352 KGYEKMRKAGT
+352 AGYSKMRKAGA

-384 SALDKA
+384 DALDKA

-409 ENIMNSGLDAFL
+409 ENIMTGGLDAML
-421 GKVFDLLTGIVDH
+421 GDIFDKLSALVDILSEITTGAKEFKKSIDDLTG
-434 VEYLGSAYKTT
+434 
-445 FKALNNFTNGN
+445 GN
-456 GVLITVLTVVLGLLL
+456 GLLSIALTFILGLLFK
-471 RKRKSLIA
+471 KRKAISSVA
-479 SGRAATTFLGS
+479 R
-490 LKNLSK
+490 NL
-496 FIGGVFNSRLMLLAR
+496 
-511 RFIWIT
+511 
-517 ALIEGI
+517 
-523 AFASD
+523 
-528 QITKKLSGEANW
+528 
-540 IDWLTMKFE
+540 
-549 LLGLKIQ
+549 
-556 TITMDA
+556 
-562 RQSLQAFWYEL
+562 
-573 THFGEETFES
+573 
-583 AFYFGGKNYDTRDK
+583 
-597 WLQNKAQKSGIKPK
+597 
-611 YPEKSFSEFKNRYG
+611 KSFSSIARMVTGFLNGRMGQALIRISRRFGWVGLAISSVLLLLQQFGKATQDQKLGKWTWIDTLEAKLENFKLRWELMTLDMQVNWINLKHALNPFWWSSGKKETFRYFG
-625 KLPSMSSLPSTPN
+625 AVEANKLPSSHILYRNAEQQALKQQTQQAIKNAEASRGGGNSSP
-638 RVGIPYANVTSQ
+638 IPYASPNPFGKIPKITINSMTNVHID
-650 NFQKTRP
+650 K
-657 LNIYLDGTLK
+657 DGNTK
-667 YSTTIDD
+667 RTEATADVM
-674 YAPSSSFNLYD
+674 P
-685 G
+685 

>member
-13 GFKVDTTGLDSFNS
+13 GFKVDTTGLDAFNS

-34 NTVVAARN
+34 NTVAASRN

-83 ATNVNLVE
+83 ASNVNLVE
-91 KALISIQNNQKGIT
+91 KALTSIQNNQKGIT

-158 GRGGNSGSGNQSTT
+158 GRSGSIGSGNQSNT
-172 RQTNNNSMFGGMFGG
+172 RQTNNNMFGGMFGG

-225 RMKMSNIMTASTKDA
+225 RIKMSNIMTASTKDA
-240 EEYAKAMEYVRAE
+240 EEYAKAMEYVRTE

-335 IKELIKKAAMEV
+335 MKELVKRAAMEV

-352 KGYEKMRKAGT
+352 KGYEKMRKAGA

-384 SALDKA
+384 NALEKS
-390 LNQSVVKQQQF
+390 LNQSLVKQQQF

-409 ENIMNSGLDAFL
+409 ENIMTGGLDAML
-421 GKVFDLLTGIVDH
+421 GGIFDKLSALVDILSEITTGAKAFKKSIDDLTG
-434 VEYLGSAYKTT
+434 
-445 FKALNNFTNGN
+445 GN
-456 GVLITVLTVVLGLLL
+456 GLLSIALTIVLGLLFK
-471 RKRKSLIA
+471 KRKAVS
-479 SGRAATTFLGS
+479 SVT
-490 LKNLSK
+490 KNLKS
-496 FIGGVFNSRLMLLAR
+496 FSGIAR
-511 RFIWIT
+511 IVTGFLNGRMGQ
-517 ALIEGI
+517 ALIT
-523 AFASD
+523 
-528 QITKKLSGEANW
+528 ITKRFGWVGLAISGVLTLLQQFGKAMEERKTGKW
-540 IDWLTMKFE
+540 TWLDDFIMKFE
-549 LLGLKIQ
+549 NTKLRFELM
-556 TITMDA
+556 T
-562 RQSLQAFWYEL
+562 LQMEL
-573 THFGEETFES
+573 TWQNWKNRFNGDIKFTNKWETFR
-583 AFYFGGKNYDTRDK
+583 YFGIDGGSNLTNRELISRNAGKHAAQQQTQQALKNAEASRGG
-597 WLQNKAQKSGIKPK
+597 NKSP
-611 YPEKSFSEFKNRYG
+611 
-625 KLPSMSSLPSTPN
+625 
-638 RVGIPYANVTSQ
+638 IPYAAPNAFGKEIPKITINSM
-650 NFQKTRP
+650 T
-657 LNIYLDGTLK
+657 NIHVDKDGNIKRQEATA
-667 YSTTIDD
+667 DVM
-674 YAPSSSFNLYD
+674 P
-685 G
+685 

>member
-13 GFKVDTTGLDSFNS
+13 GFKVDTTGLDAFNS

-91 KALISIQNNQKGIT
+91 KALTSIQNNQKGIT
-105 KALGRIHASVRA
+105 KALGRIHASVKA

-158 GRGGNSGSGNQSTT
+158 GRGGSSSDNSSST
-172 RQTNNNSMFGGMFGG
+172 RQVNNNNSIFGGMFGG
-187 RGDFSGG
+187 RGEFSGG

-206 GGLPSA
+206 GGLPTA
-212 GFAVKETVQAGRE
+212 GFAAKEVVDAGRE

-240 EEYAKAMEYVRAE
+240 EEYAKAMEYVRTE

-266 GFAKVMQSVQGKLSL
+266 GFAKVLQSAQGKISL

-308 YRAMT
+308 YRAMS
-313 QMFSKGKIEAEE
+313 QMFSKGKIEADD
-325 EGQMAERGLP
+325 EGQMAERGIP

-371 RVAELMSE
+371 RVAELMSA

-384 SALDKA
+384 NALEKA
-390 LNQSVVKQQQF
+390 LGQSLTKQQQF

-409 ENIMNSGLDAFL
+409 ENIMTGGLDAML
-421 GKVFDLLTGIVDH
+421 SNIFDKLTALVDILSEITTGAKWFKKAIDDLTG
-434 VEYLGSAYKTT
+434 
-445 FKALNNFTNGN
+445 GN
-456 GVLITVLTVVLGLLL
+456 GLLAIALTLLLGLLFKN
-471 RKRKSLIA
+471 RKAVSSVAKN
-479 SGRAATTFLGS
+479 
-490 LKNLSK
+490 LKNFSGIARVVTGFLN
-496 FIGGVFNSRLMLLAR
+496 GGFGQ
-511 RFIWIT
+511 
-517 ALIEGI
+517 ALITIVKRFGFVGLAI
-523 AFASD
+523 SGTLTLLQQFGKAIQD
-528 QITKKLSGEANW
+528 QKLGKWTWIDTLEARLENFKLRWELMTLDMQVNWINLKHALDPTWWSSGKKEIYKYVGDINAKKLSSSSMPSKNAGNIAEKKQMQQAIENANAARGGE
-540 IDWLTMKFE
+540 K
-549 LLGLKIQ
+549 G
-556 TITMDA
+556 
-562 RQSLQAFWYEL
+562 S
-573 THFGEETFES
+573 
-583 AFYFGGKNYDTRDK
+583 
-597 WLQNKAQKSGIKPK
+597 P
-611 YPEKSFSEFKNRYG
+611 
-625 KLPSMSSLPSTPN
+625 
-638 RVGIPYANVTSQ
+638 IPYMSPNAFRN
-650 NFQKTRP
+650 KIMP
-657 LNIYLDGTLK
+657 I
-667 YSTTIDD
+667 TIN
-674 YAPSSSFNLYD
+674 SFNEFHFDEHNKLKRENVAAD
-685 G
+685 VTP

>member
-13 GFKVDTTGLDSFNS
+13 GFKVDTTGLDAFNS

-34 NTVVAARN
+34 NTVVASRN

-83 ATNVNLVE
+83 ASNVGLVE
-91 KALISIQNNQKGIT
+91 KALTSIQNNQKGIT

-158 GRGGNSGSGNQSTT
+158 GRGGSDSRNQSNT
-172 RQTNNNSMFGGMFGG
+172 RQTNNNNSMFGGMFGG

-225 RMKMSNIMTASTKDA
+225 RIKMSNIMTASTKDA
-240 EEYAKAMEYVRAE
+240 EEYAKAMEYVRTE

-335 IKELIKKAAMEV
+335 MKELIKKAAMEV

-371 RVAELMSE
+371 KVAELMSA

-384 SALDKA
+384 NALDKA

-409 ENIMNSGLDAFL
+409 ESIMTGGLDAML
-421 GKVFDLLTGIVDH
+421 GNIFDKLTDLVDILSEITAGAKGFKKALDDLTG
-434 VEYLGSAYKTT
+434 
-445 FKALNNFTNGN
+445 GN
-456 GVLITVLTVVLGLLL
+456 GLLSIALTLIIGLLFK
-471 RKRKSLIA
+471 KRKAIS
-479 SGRAATTFLGS
+479 SVT
-490 LKNLSK
+490 KNLKS
-496 FIGGVFNSRLMLLAR
+496 FGGISRIVTSFLTGRM
-511 RFIWIT
+511 FT
-517 ALIEGI
+517 ALIGI
-523 AFASD
+523 SRGFGWVGLAISGVLLLLQQFGKAMQD
-528 QITKKLSGEANW
+528 QKLGKWTWIDTLGAKLENFKLRWELMTLDMQVNWINLKHALDPTWWSSGKKETFRYFGDVNAKKLSSSDILSRNAGQH
-540 IDWLTMKFE
+540 T
-549 LLGLKIQ
+549 
-556 TITMDA
+556 
-562 RQSLQAFWYEL
+562 
-573 THFGEETFES
+573 
-583 AFYFGGKNYDTRDK
+583 
-597 WLQNKAQKSGIKPK
+597 AQKQATQAVKNAEAVRGSGN
-611 YPEKSFSEFKNRYG
+611 KS
-625 KLPSMSSLPSTPN
+625 P
-638 RVGIPYANVTSQ
+638 IPYAAPNAFGRNAPPITINSMTNVHID
-650 NFQKTRP
+650 K
-657 LNIYLDGTLK
+657 DGNVKRTDA
-667 YSTTIDD
+667 TADVI
-674 YAPSSSFNLYD
+674 P
-685 G
+685 

>member
-49 LRSASSALDGVTTK
+49 LRSASAALDGVTTR

-83 ATNVNLVE
+83 ASNVNLVE
-91 KALISIQNNQKGIT
+91 KALTSIQNNQKGIT
-105 KALGRIHASVRA
+105 KALGRIHASVKA

-158 GRGGNSGSGNQSTT
+158 GRGGSGSSDNSSNT

-225 RMKMSNIMTASTKDA
+225 RIKMSNIMTASTKDA
-240 EEYAKAMEYVRAE
+240 EEYAKAMEYVRTE

-266 GFAKVMQSVQGKLSL
+266 GFAKVIQSVQGKLSL

-371 RVAELMSE
+371 RVAELMSA

-384 SALDKA
+384 NALDKA

-409 ENIMNSGLDAFL
+409 ESIMTGGLDAMLSNIFDKLTSLVDILSEITAGAKGFKKAIDDLTGGNGLLSIALTLVIGLLFKKRKAIVSVAKNLKNFSGIARIVTGFLNGGFGQALITIAKRFGWVGLAISGALILLQQFGKAIQDQKL
-421 GKVFDLLTGIVDH
+421 GKWTWIDTLEAKLENFKLRWELMTLDMQVNWINLKHALDPTWWSSGKK
-434 VEYLGSAYKTT
+434 ET
-445 FKALNNFTNGN
+445 FRYFGEVKA
-456 GVLITVLTVVLGLLL
+456 
-471 RKRKSLIA
+471 
-479 SGRAATTFLGS
+479 
-490 LKNLSK
+490 
-496 FIGGVFNSRLMLLAR
+496 
-511 RFIWIT
+511 
-517 ALIEGI
+517 
-523 AFASD
+523 
-528 QITKKLSGEANW
+528 KKLSSSDILSRNAGQIALQKQNQQAIKNAEA
-540 IDWLTMKFE
+540 
-549 LLGLKIQ
+549 
-556 TITMDA
+556 A
-562 RQSLQAFWYEL
+562 R
-573 THFGEETFES
+573 
-583 AFYFGGKNYDTRDK
+583 GGD
-597 WLQNKAQKSGIKPK
+597 
-611 YPEKSFSEFKNRYG
+611 KSF
-625 KLPSMSSLPSTPN
+625 P
-638 RVGIPYANVTSQ
+638 IPYASPNAFKNPIVI
-650 NFQKTRP
+650 N
-657 LNIYLDGTLK
+657 NINKFHFDENNKLK
-667 YSTTIDD
+667 YSNATADVM
-674 YAPSSSFNLYD
+674 P
-685 G
+685 

>member
-13 GFKVDTTGLDSFNS
+13 GFKVDTKGLDSFNS

-34 NTVVAARN
+34 STVAAARN
-42 IGVLAEK
+42 IGNLAEK
-49 LRSASSALDGVTTK
+49 LRSASSALDGVNTR
-63 LDKVSLK
+63 LDRISIKR
-70 KANQNIADSYKSV
+70 ANQNIADSYKSI
-83 ATNVNLVE
+83 ASNVRLVE
-91 KALISIQNNQKGIT
+91 KALASIQANQKGIT
-105 KALGRIHASVRA
+105 KALGKIHASVRA

-122 EKYRATV
+122 EKYRATI

-158 GRGGNSGSGNQSTT
+158 GRGGSGSDNSSNT
-172 RQTNNNSMFGGMFGG
+172 RQTNNNNMFGGMFGG

-240 EEYAKAMEYVRAE
+240 EEYGKAMAYVRSE

-325 EGQMAERGLP
+325 EGQIAERGLP
-335 IKELIKKAAMEV
+335 MKELVKKAAMEV

-352 KGYEKMRKAGT
+352 KGYEKMRKAGA

-384 SALDKA
+384 NALDKA
-390 LNQSVVKQQQF
+390 LNQSVVKQQQL

-409 ENIMNSGLDAFL
+409 ESIMTGGLDAMLGNIFDKLSDLVDILSEITAGAKGFKKTLDDLTGGNGLLSIALTLVIGLLFKKRKAISSVARNLKSFSSIARMVTGFLNGRMGQALITITKRFGWVGLAISGALTLLQQFGKAMQDQKL
-421 GKVFDLLTGIVDH
+421 GKWTWIDT
-434 VEYLGSAYKTT
+434 LGAKLENFKLRWELMTLDMQVNWINLKHALDPTWWSSGKKET
-445 FKALNNFTNGN
+445 FRYFGDVNA
-456 GVLITVLTVVLGLLL
+456 
-471 RKRKSLIA
+471 
-479 SGRAATTFLGS
+479 
-490 LKNLSK
+490 
-496 FIGGVFNSRLMLLAR
+496 
-511 RFIWIT
+511 
-517 ALIEGI
+517 
-523 AFASD
+523 
-528 QITKKLSGEANW
+528 KKLSSSDVLSRNAGRIA
-540 IDWLTMKFE
+540 
-549 LLGLKIQ
+549 
-556 TITMDA
+556 
-562 RQSLQAFWYEL
+562 
-573 THFGEETFES
+573 
-583 AFYFGGKNYDTRDK
+583 
-597 WLQNKAQKSGIKPK
+597 AQKQATKAV
-611 YPEKSFSEFKNRYG
+611 KNAEASRG
-625 KLPSMSSLPSTPN
+625 SNSSP
-638 RVGIPYANVTSQ
+638 IPYASPNAFGKSIPKITINSMTNVHID
-650 NFQKTRP
+650 K
-657 LNIYLDGTLK
+657 DGNTK
-667 YSTTIDD
+667 RTEATADVI
-674 YAPSSSFNLYD
+674 P
-685 G
+685 

>member
-49 LRSASSALDGVTTK
+49 LRNASSALDGVTTK

-83 ATNVNLVE
+83 ASNVNLVE
-91 KALISIQNNQKGIT
+91 KALTSIQNNQKGIT

-129 RATKEDLVAVNGKMK
+129 RATKEDLVSVNGKMK

-158 GRGGNSGSGNQSTT
+158 GRGGSGSDNSSNT
-172 RQTNNNSMFGGMFGG
+172 RQTNNNMFGGMFGG
-187 RGDFSGG
+187 RGGDFSGG

-225 RMKMSNIMTASTKDA
+225 RIKMSNIMTASTKDA
-240 EEYAKAMEYVRAE
+240 EEYAKAMAYVRAE

-335 IKELIKKAAMEV
+335 MKELIKKAAMEV

-352 KGYEKMRKAGT
+352 AGYAKMRKAGA

-409 ENIMNSGLDAFL
+409 ENIMTGGLDAML
-421 GKVFDLLTGIVDH
+421 GDIFDKLSALVDILSEITTGAKEFKKSIDDLTG
-434 VEYLGSAYKTT
+434 
-445 FKALNNFTNGN
+445 GN
-456 GVLITVLTVVLGLLL
+456 GLLSIAVTLVLGLLFK
-471 RKRKSLIA
+471 KRKAISSVA
-479 SGRAATTFLGS
+479 
-490 LKNLSK
+490 KNL
-496 FIGGVFNSRLMLLAR
+496 
-511 RFIWIT
+511 
-517 ALIEGI
+517 
-523 AFASD
+523 
-528 QITKKLSGEANW
+528 
-540 IDWLTMKFE
+540 
-549 LLGLKIQ
+549 
-556 TITMDA
+556 
-562 RQSLQAFWYEL
+562 
-573 THFGEETFES
+573 
-583 AFYFGGKNYDTRDK
+583 
-597 WLQNKAQKSGIKPK
+597 
-611 YPEKSFSEFKNRYG
+611 KSFSGIARIVTGFLNGRMGQALIKIIKRFGLVGLAISAVLLLLQQFGKATQDRKLGKWTWIDTLEAKLENFKLRWELMTLDMQVNWINLKHALNPFWGSSGKKETFRYFG
-625 KLPSMSSLPSTPN
+625 AVEANKLPSSHILYRNAGQQALKQQTQQAIKNAEESRGGGNSSPN
-638 RVGIPYANVTSQ
+638 LMLRLIRLKKYLKS
-650 NFQKTRP
+650 P
-657 LNIYLDGTLK
+657 LTQ
-667 YSTTIDD
+667 
-674 YAPSSSFNLYD
+674 
-685 G
+685 

>member
-34 NTVVAARN
+34 NTVASARS

-83 ATNVNLVE
+83 ASNVNLVE
-91 KALISIQNNQKGIT
+91 KALTSIQNNQKGIT

-158 GRGGNSGSGNQSTT
+158 GRGGSGSGDQSNT
-172 RQTNNNSMFGGMFGG
+172 RQTNNNNMFGG
-187 RGDFSGG
+187 RGGDFSGG

-240 EEYAKAMEYVRAE
+240 EEYAKAMEYVRSE

-266 GFAKVMQSVQGKLSL
+266 GFAKVLQSVQGKLSL

-352 KGYEKMRKAGT
+352 AGYAKMRKSGA

-401 MNRLNDFA
+401 MNRLNDFS
-409 ENIMNSGLDAFL
+409 ENLMTSGLDTML
-421 GKVFDLLTGIVDH
+421 GNIFDKLSDLVDLLSEITAGAK
-434 VEYLGSAYKTT
+434 GFKKT
-445 FKALNNFTNGN
+445 LDDLTNGN
-456 GVLITVLTVVLGLLL
+456 GLLSIALTIVLGLLFK
-471 RKRKSLIA
+471 KRKAIA
-479 SGRAATTFLGS
+479 SVAR
-490 LKNLSK
+490 NL
-496 FIGGVFNSRLMLLAR
+496 
-511 RFIWIT
+511 
-517 ALIEGI
+517 
-523 AFASD
+523 
-528 QITKKLSGEANW
+528 
-540 IDWLTMKFE
+540 
-549 LLGLKIQ
+549 
-556 TITMDA
+556 
-562 RQSLQAFWYEL
+562 
-573 THFGEETFES
+573 
-583 AFYFGGKNYDTRDK
+583 
-597 WLQNKAQKSGIKPK
+597 
-611 YPEKSFSEFKNRYG
+611 KSFSSIARMVTGFLNGGMGQALIKITRRFGWVGLAISGALTLLQQFGKAMQDQKLGKWTWIDTLGAKLESFKLRWELMTLDMQVNWINLKHALDPTWWSSG
-625 KLPSMSSLPSTPN
+625 KKETLGYFGDVSAKKLTSPYVLSRNAGQQALKQQTQQAVKNAEASRGGGDKSP
-638 RVGIPYANVTSQ
+638 IPYASPNPFGKIPKITINSMTNVHID
-650 NFQKTRP
+650 K
-657 LNIYLDGTLK
+657 DGNTK
-667 YSTTIDD
+667 RTEATADVM
-674 YAPSSSFNLYD
+674 P
-685 G
+685 

>member
-83 ATNVNLVE
+83 ASNVNLVE
-91 KALISIQNNQKGIT
+91 KALTSIQNNQKGIT

-129 RATKEDLVAVNGKMK
+129 RATKEDLVSVNGKMK

-158 GRGGNSGSGNQSTT
+158 GRGGSGSGDQSNT
-172 RQTNNNSMFGGMFGG
+172 RQTNNNMFGGMFGG
-187 RGDFSGG
+187 RGGDFSGG

-240 EEYAKAMEYVRAE
+240 EEYGKAMAYVRSE

-335 IKELIKKAAMEV
+335 MKELIKKAAMEV

-352 KGYEKMRKAGT
+352 VGYAKMRKAGT

-384 SALDKA
+384 DALDKA

-409 ENIMNSGLDAFL
+409 ESIMTGGLDAML
-421 GKVFDLLTGIVDH
+421 GDIFDKLSALVDILSEITTGAKEFKKSIDDLTG
-434 VEYLGSAYKTT
+434 
-445 FKALNNFTNGN
+445 GN
-456 GVLITVLTVVLGLLL
+456 GLLSIAVTLVLGLLFK
-471 RKRKSLIA
+471 KRKAISSVAKNLKSFSGIARIVTSFLNGRMGQALIA
-479 SGRAATTFLGS
+479 IIKRFGWVGLAIAGALTFLQQFGKAMQDRKLGKWTWIDTLEAKLENFKLRWELMTLDIQVGWIN
-490 LKNLSK
+490 LKHALDPTWRSSGKKETFRYFGDLS
-496 FIGGVFNSRLMLLAR
+496 A
-511 RFIWIT
+511 
-517 ALIEGI
+517 
-523 AFASD
+523 
-528 QITKKLSGEANW
+528 KKLSSPYVLSRNAGQQALKQQTQQAIKNAEAS
-540 IDWLTMKFE
+540 
-549 LLGLKIQ
+549 
-556 TITMDA
+556 
-562 RQSLQAFWYEL
+562 R
-573 THFGEETFES
+573 
-583 AFYFGGKNYDTRDK
+583 GGGDK
-597 WLQNKAQKSGIKPK
+597 SP
-611 YPEKSFSEFKNRYG
+611 
-625 KLPSMSSLPSTPN
+625 
-638 RVGIPYANVTSQ
+638 IPYASPNPFGKIPKITINSMTNVHID
-650 NFQKTRP
+650 K
-657 LNIYLDGTLK
+657 DGNTK
-667 YSTTIDD
+667 RTEATADVM
-674 YAPSSSFNLYD
+674 P
-685 G
+685 

>member
-83 ATNVNLVE
+83 ASNVNLVE
-91 KALISIQNNQKGIT
+91 KALTSIQNNQKGIT

-158 GRGGNSGSGNQSTT
+158 GRGGVGSDNSSNT
-172 RQTNNNSMFGGMFGG
+172 RQTNNNMFGGMFGG

-225 RMKMSNIMTASTKDA
+225 RIKMSNIMTASTKDA
-240 EEYAKAMEYVRAE
+240 EEYAKAMEYVRTE
-253 SNRLGQSTTEMGL
+253 SNRLGASTTEMGL

-335 IKELIKKAAMEV
+335 MKELIKKAAMEV

-352 KGYEKMRKAGT
+352 KGYDKMRKAGA

-409 ENIMNSGLDAFL
+409 ESIMTGGLDAML
-421 GKVFDLLTGIVDH
+421 GDIFDKLSALVDILSEITTGAKEFKKSIDDLTG
-434 VEYLGSAYKTT
+434 
-445 FKALNNFTNGN
+445 GN
-456 GVLITVLTVVLGLLL
+456 GLLSIALTIVLGLLFK
-471 RKRKSLIA
+471 KRKAVS
-479 SGRAATTFLGS
+479 SVT
-490 LKNLSK
+490 KNLKS
-496 FIGGVFNSRLMLLAR
+496 FSGVAR
-511 RFIWIT
+511 IVTGFLNGRMGQ
-517 ALIEGI
+517 ALITITKRFGWVGLAI
-523 AFASD
+523 SGALTLLQQFGKAMQD
-528 QITKKLSGEANW
+528 QKLGKWTWIDTLGAKLENFKLRWELMTLDMQVNWINLKHALDPTWWSSGKKETFRYFGDVNAKKLSSSDILSRNAGNRA
-540 IDWLTMKFE
+540 
-549 LLGLKIQ
+549 
-556 TITMDA
+556 A
-562 RQSLQAFWYEL
+562 RQQATQAVDNARAARGGGSNKPQIPLASPYG
-573 THFGEETFES
+573 FGRNAPPITINS
-583 AFYFGGKNYDTRDK
+583 MTNVYVDK
-597 WLQNKAQKSGIKPK
+597 DGNIKRQ
-611 YPEKSFSEFKNRYG
+611 EA
-625 KLPSMSSLPSTPN
+625 TADA
-638 RVGIPYANVTSQ
+638 IP
-650 NFQKTRP
+650 
-657 LNIYLDGTLK
+657 
-667 YSTTIDD
+667 
-674 YAPSSSFNLYD
+674 
-685 G
+685 

>member
-13 GFKVDTTGLDSFNS
+13 GFKVDTTGLDAFNS

-49 LRSASSALDGVTTK
+49 LRSASSALDGVNTR
-63 LDKVSLK
+63 LDRISIKR
-70 KANQNIADSYKSV
+70 ANQNIADSYKSV
-83 ATNVNLVE
+83 ASNVNLVE
-91 KALISIQNNQKGIT
+91 KALTSIQNNQKGIT

-129 RATKEDLVAVNGKMK
+129 RATKEDLVSVNGKMK

-158 GRGGNSGSGNQSTT
+158 GRGTGNSGKQSNT
-172 RQTNNNSMFGGMFGG
+172 RQTNNNNMFGGMFGG

-225 RMKMSNIMTASTKDA
+225 RIKMSNIMTASTKDA
-240 EEYAKAMEYVRAE
+240 EEYAKAMEYVRKE

-371 RVAELMSE
+371 RVAELMSA

-409 ENIMNSGLDAFL
+409 ESIMTGGLDAML
-421 GKVFDLLTGIVDH
+421 GNIFDKLSALVDILSEITTGAKAFKKSIDDLTG
-434 VEYLGSAYKTT
+434 
-445 FKALNNFTNGN
+445 GN
-456 GVLITVLTVVLGLLL
+456 GLLSIALTIVLGLLFK
-471 RKRKSLIA
+471 KRKAVS
-479 SGRAATTFLGS
+479 SVT
-490 LKNLSK
+490 KNLKS
-496 FIGGVFNSRLMLLAR
+496 FSGIARIVTGFLNGRMGQALITITR
-511 RFIWIT
+511 RFGWVGLAISGALTLLQQFGKAMQDQKLGKWTWIDT
-517 ALIEGI
+517 LEAKLENFKLRWELMTLDMQVSWINLKHALDPTWWSSGKKETFKYVGDIK
-523 AFASD
+523 A
-528 QITKKLSGEANW
+528 KKLSQSSIPSKNAGNIAERNRVQQAIINANA
-540 IDWLTMKFE
+540 
-549 LLGLKIQ
+549 
-556 TITMDA
+556 A
-562 RQSLQAFWYEL
+562 R
-573 THFGEETFES
+573 
-583 AFYFGGKNYDTRDK
+583 GGD
-597 WLQNKAQKSGIKPK
+597 
-611 YPEKSFSEFKNRYG
+611 NRY
-625 KLPSMSSLPSTPN
+625 P
-638 RVGIPYANVTSQ
+638 IPYASPNAFKNPIVI
-650 NFQKTRP
+650 N
-657 LNIYLDGTLK
+657 NINKFHFDKNNNLK
-667 YSTTIDD
+667 YSDATADVM
-674 YAPSSSFNLYD
+674 P
-685 G
+685 